1 MVIKPEDHE
10 KIKRMYLNGLVP
22 VIVIA
27 SRYSV
32 SRETIYKVLGKLGV
46 DTAKKGKVDLICLHC
61 GRKYSL
67 HRFEIRKLRS
77 RYRYC
82 GKKCFAK
89 AVSVPP
95 SESA

>member
-32 SRETIYKVLGKLGV
+32 SRETIYKVLGKAGV

-82 GKKCFAK
+82 GKRCFAK
-89 AVSVPP
+89 ASGSPP
-95 SESA
+95 SDIA

>member
-22 VIVIA
+22 VIKIA
-27 SRYSV
+27 ERFKV
-32 SRETIYKVLGKLGV
+32 SRVTIYKVLGKLGV

-61 GRKYSL
+61 GRNYSL
-67 HRFEIRKLRS
+67 HRFEIRKLRE
-77 RYRYC
+77 RYKYC

-89 AVSVPP
+89 AGNVPP
-95 SESA
+95 SDVA

>member
-22 VIVIA
+22 VIDLA
-27 SRYSV
+27 KRYSV
-32 SRETIYKVLGKLGV
+32 SRETIYKVLGKAGV

-82 GKKCFAK
+82 GKRCFAK
-89 AVSVPP
+89 ASGSPP
-95 SESA
+95 SDIA